1 MSYTNHKFE
10 SNDWYHFGFDVW
22 YKVENVRNL
31 KTEIARMHASNKRY
45 LMKSKHDGMLIDDL
59 VDSYLKTSDVKNINC
74 MKYKKTTTNKKHQK
88 RYGSYFLIHL
98 GKNYGLNL
106 QVKILHE
113 FIKQVCYGEEN
124 LPYFA
129 TTSKNGNHTYIHLW
143 ICDREYIKDEARVY
157 ESDYWQK
164 DGKRCKANIPGA
176 VLLHEK
182 GDIQLDKDGN
192 PKMLNGWRQTKTRIF
207 AESWKTSAKRW
218 RDAFVAVFY
227 CVLRRTEPM
236 LKFKLKPMSYDVE
249 LAIVESD
256 IEAIKS
262 KHPEMSDA
270 MARKQLEFER
280 YQNDKQSKQDREFIK
295 VNRSAA
301 EWKNIKYREIA
312 SLQYFIKHVIHE
324 LMSDD
329 IDNWKNHEPDS
340 WNGRRYI
347 DFDNPPTAL
356 SNSLR
361 DLFKKYNQIFNKWE
375 YTSIDGEP
383 RKIMFAPNEEVI
395 PNIRELRDK
404 FKHQINSILKKYKPA
419 LAY

>member
-10 SNDWYHFGFDVW
+10 SNDWFHFGFDVW
-22 YKVENVRNL
+22 YQVENVRNL
-31 KTEIARMHASNKRY
+31 KSEIKKMHASNKRY
-45 LMKSKHDGMLIDDL
+45 LMKSKHDGMVIDDL
-59 VDSYLKTSDVKNINC
+59 IESYLKTSDVTNKNC
-74 MKYKKTTTNKKHQK
+74 KKYKQNKTNKKHQK
-88 RYGSYFLIHL
+88 RFGSYFLIHL
-98 GKNYGLNL
+98 GKSYGLNM
-106 QVKILHE
+106 QVKIVHE

-129 TTSKNGNHTYIHLW
+129 TTSKNGSDIYIHLW
-143 ICDREYIKDEARVY
+143 ICDREYVKDEARVY

-164 DGKRCKANIPGA
+164 DGKRCKANTLGG
-176 VLLHEK
+176 VLLHK
-182 GDIQLDKDGN
+182 QGDIQYDKEGN

-207 AESWKTSAKRW
+207 AENWKTSAKRW

-256 IEAIKS
+256 INAIKA
-262 KHPEMSDA
+262 KNPEMSEVV
-270 MARKQLEFER
+270 ARKHLEFER
-280 YQNDKQSKQDREFIK
+280 YQNDKQSKKDREFIN
-295 VNRSAA
+295 VNRNAA

-312 SLQYFIKHVIHE
+312 SLQYFVKYVIHE

-329 IDNWKNHEPDS
+329 IDNWKQYEPDS
-340 WNGRRYI
+340 WNERRYI

-356 SNSLR
+356 SKSLK
-361 DLFKKYNQIFNKWE
+361 DLFTQYNQVFNKWE
-375 YTSIDGEP
+375 YTSIGGET
-383 RKIMFAPNEEVI
+383 RKIMFASNEEVI
-395 PNIRELRDK
+395 PNLRELRDK